1 MEQNHSSQNNNQIKV
16 QNNSNNNILDLF
28 KEVFILIFK
37 KWTSFRLALDHN
49 PKILIEYVDD
59 EETQLEIEA
68 MMEILFDDIYKELNN
83 NYLYT
88 KIVVQN
94 LSEILLNF
102 IEDFFRVDMQDG
114 SEEHVSKSLLKAFNE
129 LKNGKSEYLIRL
141 REIDQKANNKYNISF
156 PITSEDKMVKK
167 IKRINISDSED
178 ESDSQGDE
186 EEDQCQPTDVQPDD
200 DGFVVVKKGKKY

>member
-186 EEDQCQPTDVQPDD
+186 EEDQCQSTDVQPDD